1 MFKKNNKNSI
11 CIIGVGRF
19 GSAVIDELLNQ
30 DIPILAIDFDEKEL
44 SKYANIPLI
53 TTIIGDASDLKT
65 LQKLGINEI
74 ETVIVGTPN
83 NIEIVA
89 ILLELN
95 VEHIIARASSDGHAR
110 VLKQIGVNLIV
121 RPEKESGTRT
131 ALIATNSNFIKF
143 SRSLTELGDGFV
155 IGSTQLLDAKYTNI
169 PLKNLQFNRF
179 NVSIILVKRA
189 NESFLPTADFVLN
202 LGDELTIVGEIS
214 NVTKIFGLLNAQNN
228 NEKNKQTKWRKY

>member
-1 MFKKNNKNSI
+1 
-11 CIIGVGRF
+11 
-19 GSAVIDELLNQ
+19 
-30 DIPILAIDFDEKEL
+30 
-44 SKYANIPLI
+44 KYANMPLI
-53 TTIIGDASDLKT
+53 TTIIADASDFKT

-95 VEHIIARASSDGHAR
+95 VEHIIARASSIGHAR

-169 PLKNLQFNRF
+169 PLKNLQFNKF
-179 NVSIILVKRA
+179 NVSIVLVKRA
-189 NESFLPTADFVLN
+189 NESFLPTGDFVLN
-202 LGDELTIVGEIS
+202 LGDELTIVGKIT
-214 NVTKIFGLLNAQNN
+214 NVTKIFALLNEQYTT
-228 NEKNKQTKWRKY
+228 ENKRTKWRKY

>member
-30 DIPILAIDFDEKEL
+30 DIPILAIDLDEKEL
-44 SKYANIPLI
+44 SKYANMPLI
-53 TTIIGDASDLKT
+53 TPIIADASDFKT

-95 VEHIIARASSDGHAR
+95 VEHIIARASSIGHAR

-169 PLKNLQFNRF
+169 PLKNLQFNKF

-189 NESFLPTADFVLN
+189 NESFLPTGDFVLN
-202 LGDELTIVGEIS
+202 LGDELTIVGKIS
-214 NVTKIFGLLNAQNN
+214 NVTKVFGLLNEQYTQ
-228 NEKNKQTKWRKY
+228 NKQAKWRKY

>member
-30 DIPILAIDFDEKEL
+30 DIPILAIDLDEKEL
-44 SKYANIPLI
+44 SKYANMPLI
-53 TTIIGDASDLKT
+53 TTIIADASDFKT

-155 IGSTQLLDAKYTNI
+155 IGSTQLLDDKFTNI

-228 NEKNKQTKWRKY
+228 NENKKTKWRKY